1 MFSEIPLWHKVEEGV
16 AFLGKEQQEAAPPML
31 AKPVLPDSVP
41 SPVSDSDA
49 IADPAVGA
57 DRS

>member
-1 MFSEIPLWHKVEEGV
+1 MEEGV
-16 AFLGKEQQEAAPPML
+16 AFLDKEQQEQQKAALPTL
-31 AKPVLPDSVP
+31 AQPVLPDSVP